1 MSNTVK
7 KYHILAYLDN
17 ALGRDTEIMI
27 PVAYILEKYCDC
39 KVDFLFIWDI
49 HAIRRLQPDAIM
61 LPNIKGHNLYFEI
74 AKYAYENGTMVL
86 AMESEGNFRTDGSF
100 PYWGYNK
107 DQFFYQEWVTA
118 WSERTA
124 DYIVSLSE
132 KDKDKVVLTGGTGF
146 DRYEICRFESRESLL
161 KRHHLAKYK
170 KVIGYAGWA
179 FGKMYSKHKDI
190 ALAHIHPDWD
200 TRFEWAE
207 KNRIHVRE
215 SLRHLIENNPDTLF
229 IFKRHPKESFEDDLS
244 EGPNEM
250 NELTSYENVLYIR
263 KEEPIHDLIA
273 ISDLWLGFETTTSIE
288 AWLLGIETILINPEV
303 DFVRN
308 NIYKGS
314 LIVPGHQQL
323 QTYIDE
329 FYQNKKISDFYDQ
342 ELSDNRKEIIANA
355 IGFGDGLNHL
365 RTSYYFQKS
374 LNNELKKKK
383 AAFNLR
389 HLRLYLLMHIGKFFY
404 VESIFRHLPG
414 FKKSIYVFK
423 NMYLK
428 GFKERQHAYYED
440 LTVYYEKTKLHAKL
454 TERGWES
461 VMKDIEND

>member
-1 MSNTVK
+1 MKSTQDQ
-7 KYHILAYLDN
+7 YTILAYLDN

-27 PVAYILEKYCDC
+27 PVAYTLEKYCNC
-39 KVDFLFIWDI
+39 KVKFLFIWDVY
-49 HAIRRLQPDAIM
+49 AIRRLKPDAVL

-74 AKYAYENGTMVL
+74 AKYAYQNQVVVL

-100 PYWGYNK
+100 PYWGYNTDK
-107 DQFFYQEWVTA
+107 FFYQEWITA
-118 WSERTA
+118 WSERTKKYLLRFKEA
-124 DYIVSLSE
+124 DNGR
-132 KDKDKVVLTGGTGF
+132 VVLTGGTGF
-146 DRYEICRFESRESLL
+146 DRYKICQFESRKDLL
-161 KRHHLAKYK
+161 KRYKLEKYK

-200 TRFEWAE
+200 TRFKWSE
-207 KNRIHVRE
+207 KNRIIVRE
-215 SLRHLIENNPDTLF
+215 ALRKLIESNKDTLF
-229 IFKRHPKESFEDDLS
+229 IFKRHPKESFEDDLT

-250 NELTSYENVLYIR
+250 NELVDYDNVLYIR
-263 KEEPIHDLIA
+263 KEENIHNLIA

-288 AWLLGIETILINPEV
+288 AWLLGKETILINPEV

-314 LIVPGHQQL
+314 LIVPDYTGL
-323 QTYIDE
+323 EKYVDE
-329 FYQNKKISDFYDQ
+329 FYDKGKINDFYDISLIQ
-342 ELSDNRKEIIANA
+342 NRRQIIADA

-365 RTSYYFQKS
+365 RACYYFAKS
-374 LNNELKKKK
+374 LKKRDRQKK
-383 AAFNLR
+383 ISRNLR
-389 HLRLYLLMHIGKFFY
+389 HLRLYYLMHIGKYFY

-428 GFKERQHAYYED
+428 GFYQRKKEYERD
-440 LTVYYEKTKLHAKL
+440 LDKFHDQNGITEKLKNSDWH
-454 TERGWES
+454 S
-461 VMKDIEND
+461 VIDNIDLS